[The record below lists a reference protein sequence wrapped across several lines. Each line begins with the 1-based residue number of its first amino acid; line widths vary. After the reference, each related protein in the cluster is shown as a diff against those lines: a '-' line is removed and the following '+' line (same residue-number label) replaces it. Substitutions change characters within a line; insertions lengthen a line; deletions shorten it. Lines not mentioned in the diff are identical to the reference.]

1 MLLQRLVDSETRG
14 FGFDYMGASE
24 YENGATTNGMAA
36 LARLFL
42 EGRLVARKTGFGEIH
57 RRMRGEYVTVLAIG
71 SAETLDRLGDPMD
84 IRVTH
89 EPFHAHRA
97 RITAWMAVDMDRAML
112 EPLMLVRIEAPD
124 EQIMERVSLF
134 LKDAIEYEKG
144 ASANER

>member
-1 MLLQRLVDSETRG
+1 MLLQRLVDSEHKG

-24 YENGATTNGMAA
+24 YENGATTNGLAA

-42 EGRLVARKTGFGEIH
+42 DGRLVARKTGFGEIH
-57 RRMRGEYVTVLAIG
+57 GRMRGEYVTVLAIG
-71 SAETLDRLGDPMD
+71 SKDTLNRLGDPMD
-84 IRVTH
+84 IKVTR

-97 RITAWMAVDMDRAML
+97 RITAWMAVDMDPARV

>member
-1 MLLQRLVDSETRG
+1 
-14 FGFDYMGASE
+14 
-24 YENGATTNGMAA
+24 
-36 LARLFL
+36 
-42 EGRLVARKTGFGEIH
+42 
-57 RRMRGEYVTVLAIG
+57 MRGEYVTVLAMG

-89 EPFHAHRA
+89 EPFPAHRA
-97 RITAWMAVDMDRAML
+97 RITAWMAVDMDRAVL

-144 ASANER
+144 ASASER